1 MYLFCKHITAVVTQ
15 VGCHTKTIPI
25 GTSYQDLSFTLNCF
39 ALKII
44 ALKKMLT
51 PQNWC
56 KYTKVCNLH
65 YAWKKSFCHRWTKIL
80 AEFYHFET
88 QQNKP
93 LLSAQVNCNS
103 IRCLTPKL
111 FK

>member
-39 ALKII
+39 VLKII

-56 KYTKVCNLH
+56 KYTN
-65 YAWKKSFCHRWTKIL
+65 I
-80 AEFYHFET
+80 
-88 QQNKP
+88 
-93 LLSAQVNCNS
+93 
-103 IRCLTPKL
+103 PK
-111 FK
+111 FATYIMHGKRVFVTEG